1 MENRNKVLLYSNLA
15 IQMGI
20 IIGMGTYFGNYLD
33 ESYENQTPW
42 WTLILSLIAVFIAF
56 YQIITTLK
64 TNDQ

>member
-20 IIGMGTYFGNYLD
+20 IIGVGTYFGNYLD
-33 ESYENQTPW
+33 ETYKSKTPW
-42 WTLILSLIAVFIAF
+42 WTLILSLSAVFIAF

-64 TNDQ
+64 NR